1 MNANNISLIDDWYF
15 ANFSSLKTLVF
26 SNNRI
31 RAITRLKLKGL
42 EVLKT
47 LDLSV
52 NLITEID
59 CDVFYDCV
67 SLVRLSIGEN
77 GLTSLPCVNF
87 SSTSHSL
94 KALDLKF
101 NHISR
106 VFDTDRSQLLSRLTH
121 LDMTGNG
128 LLSLQYI
135 ISEMPSLETL
145 AVGENPNL
153 KFRDDDFLNLP
164 KLASIILSGKSGNGI
179 TEVPYLGPARSII
192 TNFDLTYNSID
203 CIDIHHISNM
213 TSLVNLS
220 ASYNN
225 LWHFPNMGC
234 SPNSAASNMS
244 DIKFPALQSVKLDY
258 NQLVEFPLLPQM
270 PLGSSISIRSNKLRL
285 FPPERMAMLDKV
297 RYLYMPYNE
306 ATIFPNFSLLV
317 ESNLVS
323 LYISNCKINS
333 IPEAHIDKLSKLQYL
348 DISHNRIAELPTM
361 GFARQSLVWLHMDY
375 NLIEA
380 LDPML
385 LAGTQTWRL
394 EWLYAQHN
402 NISSIPQ
409 SLWRQMNHVELLY
422 LQHNRLDEMPDLAAV
437 GATLRDV
444 DLSQNRIPVVPHG
457 HLVGL
462 HGLETFNLSYNN
474 IVDFSFWISTAL
486 ERLTAL
492 ELEHNEINSLKYLNS
507 PPIKD
512 KFTLNIMN
520 NPIVCSGE
528 ICWLRNFNRSTI
540 KREDKLCRNQPELAD
555 LVFDDIEDSVL
566 GCSCRSHSIPY
577 FLAKSTATI
586 TIYELLAYYICEMIH
601 EICIQ

>member
-1 MNANNISLIDDWYF
+1 MNANNISLINNEYF

-31 RAITRLKLKGL
+31 RAITRLTLKGL

-52 NLITEID
+52 NQITEID

-67 SLVRLSIGEN
+67 NLVQLSIGEN

-87 SSTSHSL
+87 SSTSHGL

-128 LLSLQYI
+128 LQSLQYI
-135 ISEMPSLETL
+135 ITEMPSLETF

-153 KFRDDDFLNLP
+153 KFRDDDFLNSP

-179 TEVPYLGPARSII
+179 TEAPYLGPASSVI
-192 TNFDLTYNSID
+192 TDLDLAYNSIE

-213 TSLVNLS
+213 TSLMNLNIS
-220 ASYNN
+220 NN
-225 LWHFPNMGC
+225 KLWRFPNMGC
-234 SPNSAASNMS
+234 SPNSAASSMS
-244 DIKFPALQSVKLDY
+244 DITFPALQSVKLDY
-258 NQLVEFPLLPQM
+258 NQLVEFPLLPEM
-270 PLGSSISIRSNKLRL
+270 PLGSSISIRSNKLRQ
-285 FPPERMAMLDKV
+285 FPPERMALLDKV
-297 RYLYMPYNE
+297 QYLSMSYNE
-306 ATIFPNFSLLV
+306 ATIFPNFSLLL

-333 IPEAHIDKLSKLQYL
+333 IPEAHIHKLSKLQYL
-348 DISHNRIAELPTM
+348 DISHNRIVELPPM
-361 GFARQSLVWLHMDY
+361 GFARQSLVWLYMDY

-385 LAGTQTWRL
+385 LDGAQTWRL
-394 EWLYAQHN
+394 KWLYAQHN
-402 NISSIPQ
+402 NISSIPL
-409 SLWRQMNHVELLY
+409 SLWRQMNHLERLY
-422 LQHNRLDEMPDLAAV
+422 LQHNRLDEMPDLAAA

-457 HLVGL
+457 RLVGL
-462 HGLETFNLSYNN
+462 HGLEKFNLSYNS
-474 IVDFSFWISTAL
+474 IVDFPFWISATQG
-486 ERLTAL
+486 RLTAL

-507 PPIKD
+507 PPIND

-528 ICWLRNFNRSTI
+528 ICWLRNFSKSTI

-555 LVFDDIEDSVL
+555 FVFDDIEDSVL
-566 GCSCRSHSIPY
+566 GCSCRSHFSFY
-577 FLAKSTATI
+577 F
-586 TIYELLAYYICEMIH
+586 
-601 EICIQ
+601 